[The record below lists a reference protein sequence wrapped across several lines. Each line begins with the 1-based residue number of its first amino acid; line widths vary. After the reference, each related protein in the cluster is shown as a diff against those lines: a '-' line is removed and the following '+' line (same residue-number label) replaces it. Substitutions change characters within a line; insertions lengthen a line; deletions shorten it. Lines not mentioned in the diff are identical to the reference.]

1 MPQRPARVRAFAKR
15 LPTGVADEVDDARAV
30 GVHDADP
37 ALVIAGVAAEENAW
51 LIVVGAGERG
61 KLARRI
67 IGGVVDLVVER
78 ATCNVLIVRPSEP
91 G

>member
-1 MPQRPARVRAFAKR
+1 
-15 LPTGVADEVDDARAV
+15 VADRRRR
-30 GVHDADP
+30 
-37 ALVIAGVAAEENAW
+37 
-51 LIVVGAGERG
+51 GERG

-78 ATCNVLIVRPSEP
+78 ATCNVLIVRPREP